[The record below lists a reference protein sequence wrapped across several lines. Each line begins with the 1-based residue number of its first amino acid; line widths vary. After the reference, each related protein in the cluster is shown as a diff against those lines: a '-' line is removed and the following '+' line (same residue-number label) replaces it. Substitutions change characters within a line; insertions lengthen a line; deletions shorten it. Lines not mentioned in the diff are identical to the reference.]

1 MSQLDAIALF
11 LTDLVVYFLNGILV
25 VLYAVGDNAAAVAS
39 TAFAVLIAVFPDA
52 EVQLRA
58 GFRPR
63 RFDREPGTTGGK
75 TAQTMTALVLL
86 LWVGAQWGMGAPVP
100 WIGTAMWAVGLAV
113 VLAVPVQRFNLLW
126 YVKGGIA
133 MYALAV
139 IGSRLYLG
147 YTAQLTAA
155 EWAGLIGSREA
166 AASLIAGTQSSV
178 TTIVLWAL
186 WLVIPLG
193 YFSMLIQNVFANPM
207 SLISPWQGAQ
217 DVLRHLRA
225 QDGR

>member
-25 VLYAVGDNAAAVAS
+25 VLYAIGDNAAAVAS

-63 RFDREPGTTGGK
+63 RFDRESGTTVGR
-75 TAQTMTALVLL
+75 TAQTMTALILL

-113 VLAVPVQRFNLLW
+113 VLAVPAQRFNLLW

-147 YTAQLTAA
+147 YTAQLTAE

-166 AASLIAGTQSSV
+166 AASVIAGTQSSV